1 MRMCYRMIVILASE
15 IRKTIF
21 TGLLM
26 KTILTGTCE
35 TITIDYLH
43 CYLTGTC
50 YYLHFFTQFSIS
62 SLIYIV
68 YYFLSCGK
76 KSAIV
81 SLFALD
87 HNNFL

>member
-1 MRMCYRMIVILASE
+1 MN
-15 IRKTIF
+15 
-21 TGLLM
+21 
-26 KTILTGTCE
+26 TILTGTCE
-35 TITIDYLH
+35 TITIDHVH

-50 YYLHFFTQFSIS
+50 YYLNFFNQFLIS
-62 SLIYIV
+62 VLIYIV

-87 HNNFL
+87 HKDFQ